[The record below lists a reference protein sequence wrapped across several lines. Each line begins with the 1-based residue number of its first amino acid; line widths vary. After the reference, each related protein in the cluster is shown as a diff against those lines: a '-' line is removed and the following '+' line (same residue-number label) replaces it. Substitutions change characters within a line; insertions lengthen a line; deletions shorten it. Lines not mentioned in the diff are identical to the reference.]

1 MTHLPW
7 CTFDGN
13 DVSQQVRRQLASVNV
28 CRASNYVLQ
37 EVMLQPNG
45 IVLIC
50 EHQHW
55 AAAVNCDQRLQ
66 SLLCLT
72 QQVRNI
78 KLVCQHQNLSS
89 SGEVWCAGR
98 PSDLPCVKELKE
110 GEGYRVCDVSYK
122 AGAVVGQA
130 DDPIGIVP
138 DITAPALGQGLLVF
152 TTMAICL
159 RQHEGKHELRLLAVT
174 S

>member
-1 MTHLPW
+1 MTNLL
-7 CTFDGN
+7 CRLELVDL
-13 DVSQQVRRQLASVNV
+13 SQQVRRQQAGVNV
-28 CRASNYVLQ
+28 CRASSYVCQ
-37 EVMLQPNG
+37 AVMLQLNR
-45 IVLIC
+45 IMTIC
-50 EHQHW
+50 QHQHGT
-55 AAAVNCDQRLQ
+55 AAVNCDQRLQ

-122 AGAVVGQA
+122 AGTIVGQA